1 MKKNIVFR
9 SWFYFR
15 QGWSVYFAFFF
26 AALNTL
32 IVTYYLAIENAPFLK
47 SIFPSFT
54 YYVAILVAIGVPL
67 LVVVGYAHYKQTSG
81 YKSEAEITSESNPY
95 MARMVSNSEML
106 LQLNLKMIHLM
117 VKLTNDEKISES
129 ELNEVIKLQ
138 AEFKNFDLKRSIG
151 DNKDM
156 DFFRQIDEK

>member
-1 MKKNIVFR
+1 MKKNVFFR

-15 QGWSVYFAFFF
+15 QGWSVYFAFIF

-47 SIFPSFT
+47 SIFPSFIE
-54 YYVAILVAIGVPL
+54 YVVTLVAIGVPL
-67 LVVVGYAHYKQTSG
+67 LVVVGYAHYKRTSA

-117 VKLTNDEKISES
+117 VNLTNNEKISES

>member
-1 MKKNIVFR
+1 MKKNVFFR

-15 QGWSVYFAFFF
+15 QGWSVYFAFIF

-54 YYVAILVAIGVPL
+54 EYVVTLVAIGVPL
-67 LVVVGYAHYKQTSG
+67 LVVVGYAHYKRTSA

>member
-1 MKKNIVFR
+1 MKKNIFFR

-15 QGWSVYFAFFF
+15 QGWSVYFAFIF

-47 SIFPSFT
+47 SLFPSFIE
-54 YYVAILVAIGVPL
+54 YVVILVTIGIPL
-67 LVVVGYAHYKQTSG
+67 LVVVGYAHYKRTSA

-117 VKLTNDEKISES
+117 VNLTNNEKISES

-156 DFFRQIDEK
+156 DFFRQIDE

>member
-1 MKKNIVFR
+1 MKKNVFFR

-15 QGWSVYFAFFF
+15 QGWSVYFAFIF

-47 SIFPSFT
+47 SIFPSFIE
-54 YYVAILVAIGVPL
+54 YVVTLVAIGVPL
-67 LVVVGYAHYKQTSG
+67 LVVVGYAHYKRTSA

-95 MARMVSNSEML
+95 MARIVSNSEML
-106 LQLNLKMIHLM
+106 LQLNLKMMHLII
-117 VKLTNDEKISES
+117 KLTNDEKISES

>member
-1 MKKNIVFR
+1 MKKNVFFR

-15 QGWSVYFAFFF
+15 QGWSVYFAFIF

-47 SIFPSFT
+47 SIFPSFIE
-54 YYVAILVAIGVPL
+54 YVVTLVAIGVPL
-67 LVVVGYAHYKQTSG
+67 LVVVGYAHYKRTSA

-129 ELNEVIKLQ
+129 ELNDVIKLQ

>member
-1 MKKNIVFR
+1 MKKNFFFR

-15 QGWSVYFAFFF
+15 QGWSVYFAFIF

-47 SIFPSFT
+47 SIFPSFIE
-54 YYVAILVAIGVPL
+54 YVVTLVTIGIPL
-67 LVVVGYAHYKQTSG
+67 LVIIGYAHYKRTSA
-81 YKSEAEITSESNPY
+81 YKSEAEITSETNPY
-95 MARMVSNSEML
+95 MARMISNSEML
-106 LQLNLKMIHLM
+106 LQLNLKMIHLI
-117 VKLTNDEKISES
+117 VKITNNEKISES

-151 DNKDM
+151 DNADM

>member
-1 MKKNIVFR
+1 MKKNVFFR

-15 QGWSVYFAFFF
+15 QGWSVYFAFIF

-47 SIFPSFT
+47 SIFPSFIE
-54 YYVAILVAIGVPL
+54 YVVTLVAIGVPL
-67 LVVVGYAHYKQTSG
+67 LVVVGYAHYKRTSA

-95 MARMVSNSEML
+95 MARIVSNSEML
-106 LQLNLKMIHLM
+106 LQLNLKMMHLII
-117 VKLTNDEKISES
+117 KLTNDEKISES
-129 ELNEVIKLQ
+129 ELNEVMKLQ
-138 AEFKNFDLKRSIG
+138 TEFKNFDLKRSIG

>member
-1 MKKNIVFR
+1 MKKNVFFR

-15 QGWSVYFAFFF
+15 QGWSVYFAFIF

-47 SIFPSFT
+47 SLFPSFIE
-54 YYVAILVAIGVPL
+54 YVVTLVAIGVPL
-67 LVVVGYAHYKQTSG
+67 LVVVGYAHYKRTSA

-95 MARMVSNSEML
+95 MARIVSNSEML

-129 ELNEVIKLQ
+129 ELNEVMKLQ
-138 AEFKNFDLKRSIG
+138 TEFKNFDLKRSIG

>member
-1 MKKNIVFR
+1 MKKNVFFR

-15 QGWSVYFAFFF
+15 QGWSVYFAFIF

-47 SIFPSFT
+47 SIFPSFIE
-54 YYVAILVAIGVPL
+54 YVVTLVAIGVPL
-67 LVVVGYAHYKQTSG
+67 LVVVGYAHYKRTSA

-129 ELNEVIKLQ
+129 ELNEVMKLQ
-138 AEFKNFDLKRSIG
+138 TEFKNFDLKRSIG

>member
-1 MKKNIVFR
+1 MKKNVFFR

-15 QGWSVYFAFFF
+15 QGWSVYFAFIF

-47 SIFPSFT
+47 SIFPSFIE
-54 YYVAILVAIGVPL
+54 YVVTLVAIGVPL
-67 LVVVGYAHYKQTSG
+67 LVVVGYAHYKRTSA

-95 MARMVSNSEML
+95 LARMVSNSEML